1 MVVRSV
7 ACTSWKT
14 TTAAGEGAYSQ
25 AGVVNVTNS
34 FAVPFEED
42 EKDPKIWFV
51 DHNYLEN
58 MFGMFKKVNARE
70 KIVGWYSTGPKI
82 RSSDLEINEVG
93 GDEHTGFDGGARG
106 DNRNGEVRCPYLL
119 EGAHVAR
126 VKDGGVSNAIG
137 PLLHQ
142 GRVFIDGQH
151 IATKFVELASGGRAK
166 AP

>member
-1 MVVRSV
+1 VGTDPGQNFSVR
-7 ACTSWKT
+7 
-14 TTAAGEGAYSQ
+14 
-25 AGVVNVTNS
+25 
-34 FAVPFEED
+34 FANRLSP
-42 EKDPKIWFV
+42 
-51 DHNYLEN
+51 NL
-58 MFGMFKKVNARE
+58 G
-70 KIVGWYSTGPKI
+70 
-82 RSSDLEINEVG
+82 DLEINEVG

-142 GRVFIDGQH
+142 GRVFINGQH